1 MKRSVVLLVIITL
14 ILLPSTSRAQNVVS
28 EQADM
33 AQAMVTQI
41 RTILDANNVVG
52 EPVIVQGNTILPVVA
67 IFFGFASGR
76 GMQHMD
82 IGVGG
87 GGGGGIIPVSMLV
100 LSKDGEIKVV
110 EARKNQFAE
119 MIKGVAMAYLEMMK
133 EGHTLESGMESSPDK

>member
-1 MKRSVVLLVIITL
+1 MRRSVLLLVITIL
-14 ILLPSTSRAQNVVS
+14 ILLPAACLAQNAVD

-33 AQAMVTQI
+33 ARAIVSQI
-41 RTILDANNVVG
+41 RTILDANNVIG

-82 IGVGG
+82 IGAGG
-87 GGGGGIIPVSMLV
+87 GGCGGVIPVSMLT
-100 LSKDGEIKVV
+100 LTRDGDIKVV

-119 MIKGVAMAYLEMMK
+119 MIRGIALAYMEMMK
-133 EGHTLESGMESSPDK
+133 EDHSMEPGMGSSPDK

>member
-1 MKRSVVLLVIITL
+1 MKRSIILLVITTL
-14 ILLPSTSRAQNVVS
+14 LIFPSASWAQNIVS

-87 GGGGGIIPVSMLV
+87 GGGGAIIPLSMLV
-100 LSKDGEIKVV
+100 LSKDGGIEVV
-110 EARKNQFAE
+110 EARKSQFTE
-119 MIKGVAMAYLEMMK
+119 MIRGIAMAYMEMMK
-133 EGHTLESGMESSPDK
+133 QDHSMQPAIEPSPDQ

>member
-1 MKRSVVLLVIITL
+1 MRRSVLLLVITIL
-14 ILLPSTSRAQNVVS
+14 ILLPAACLAQNAVD

-33 AQAMVTQI
+33 ARAIVSQI
-41 RTILDANNVVG
+41 RTILDANNVIG

-82 IGVGG
+82 IGAGG
-87 GGGGGIIPVSMLV
+87 GGCGGVIPVSMLT
-100 LSKDGEIKVV
+100 LTRDGDIKVV

-119 MIKGVAMAYLEMMK
+119 MIRGIALAYMEMMK
-133 EGHTLESGMESSPDK
+133 EDHSMEPGMGSSSDK

>member
-1 MKRSVVLLVIITL
+1 MRRSVLLLVITIL
-14 ILLPSTSRAQNVVS
+14 ILLPAACLAQNAVD

-33 AQAMVTQI
+33 ARAIVSQI
-41 RTILDANNVVG
+41 RTILDANNVIG

-82 IGVGG
+82 IGAGG
-87 GGGGGIIPVSMLV
+87 GGCGGVIPVSMLT
-100 LSKDGEIKVV
+100 LTRDGDIKVV

-119 MIKGVAMAYLEMMK
+119 MIRGIAMAYMEMMR
-133 EGHTLESGMESSPDK
+133 EGYSMEPGMESSGDQ